1 MVKLSGAIWAL
12 WAVKVAESPAMSV
25 PTRMRARLRG
35 AVGAVM
41 LLWLAYT
48 VLQTLSVVHNLS
60 EAWSAPLGFLPGI
73 LGVASLLAG
82 GLTRQDCYLRLGRL
96 TWRGFAVLAAVF
108 VFALFAIL
116 PVMEW
121 AGWSWVAA
129 LVYAPAGGIAQEL
142 FFRAA
147 LLPATEVLLPDRPRL
162 ALVLH
167 SALFGL
173 WHIAPLFVGTPLWA
187 VIAVMLVPFLSG
199 LGWGWQV
206 RHDRTVVWAMVQH
219 SLIWVVGLQFALP
232 E

>member
-1 MVKLSGAIWAL
+1 
-12 WAVKVAESPAMSV
+12 MSV

-41 LLWLAYT
+41 LLWLVYT
-48 VLQTLSVVHNLS
+48 VLQTLSVVQNLS

-73 LGVASLLAG
+73 LGVASLLAA

-96 TWRGFAVLAAVF
+96 TRRGFAVLAAVF
-108 VFALFAIL
+108 VFALSAIL
-116 PVMEW
+116 PVSEW

-147 LLPATEVLLPDRPRL
+147 LLPAAEVLLPDRPRL

-173 WHIAPLFVGTPLWA
+173 WHIAPLFVGAPLWA

>member
-1 MVKLSGAIWAL
+1 MSV
-12 WAVKVAESPAMSV
+12 AVKR
-25 PTRMRARLRG
+25 TRGLQT
-35 AVGAVM
+35 AVGIVL

-48 VLQTLSVVHNLS
+48 VLQTLSVVLEMS
-60 EAWSAPLGFLPGI
+60 QAWSAPLAFLPGI
-73 LGVASLLAG
+73 LGVAALLRAG
-82 GLTRQDCYLRLGRL
+82 MTREACYLRLGGLSR
-96 TWRGFAVLAAVF
+96 RGIAVLAAVF
-108 VFALFAIL
+108 VLALSAIL

-121 AGWSWVAA
+121 AGWSWMAA
-129 LVYAPAGGIAQEL
+129 LVYAPAGGVAQEL

-147 LLPATEVLLPDRPRL
+147 LLPAMETLLPGRPRL

-167 SALFGL
+167 AALFGL
-173 WHIAPLFVGTPLWA
+173 WHIAPAFVGAPAWA

-219 SLIWVVGLQFALP
+219 SLIWVIGLQFALP